1 MSGFFPPRP
10 KRRALA
16 DRTRR
21 AGGRVVCA
29 LLAAAGCGFIARDLL
44 GLGGLSVAVAWGV
57 GVLIAVLPEPD
68 DSPGGPRKQGEPA
81 GPRSGPPGSSLGDES
96 GQATVEWVGMVLAAS
111 LAFGGLAA
119 VGPPI
124 DGRSLGGFLGHRIVC
139 AVKAGCRDDDRALV
153 DA

>member
-81 GPRSGPPGSSLGDES
+81 GPGAARLGPAWGTRAARRRS
-96 GQATVEWVGMVLAAS
+96 
-111 LAFGGLAA
+111 
-119 VGPPI
+119 
-124 DGRSLGGFLGHRIVC
+124 
-139 AVKAGCRDDDRALV
+139 
-153 DA
+153 